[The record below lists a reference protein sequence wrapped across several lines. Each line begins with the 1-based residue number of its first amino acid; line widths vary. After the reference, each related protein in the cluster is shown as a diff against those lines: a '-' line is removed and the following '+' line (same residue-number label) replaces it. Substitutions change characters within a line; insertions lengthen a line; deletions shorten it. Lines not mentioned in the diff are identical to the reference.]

1 MSWSVTGDVMDVVR
15 RNHVIVTGGGG
26 RALVFAHGY
35 GCDQQM
41 WRLVAPAFEAG
52 HRVVTFDH
60 VGCGRSDLSAFDLQ
74 RHGQLDGYAQ
84 DLAEILEHLD
94 LRDVVLI
101 GHSVSAMISLLAA
114 RRLPERIRAM
124 VMIGA
129 SPRYLN
135 DPPDYHGGFERE
147 DIDGLLDMI
156 DTNMVGWADF
166 LAPLVMGSQSPEV
179 LTEELKASFCALDPT
194 IARRFAEVTFLADN
208 RQDLGGATHPSLLIQ
223 VTDDAI
229 APRPVS
235 EYLQRQLPHSEL
247 TWIEGVGH
255 SPHLTYPDAC
265 IAAIRGFLARL

>member
-1 MSWSVTGDVMDVVR
+1 MDAVT
-15 RNHVIVTGGGG
+15 RNHVIVTGSGE
-26 RALVFAHGY
+26 RPLVFAHGY

-41 WRLVAPAFEAG
+41 WRRVAPAFAAD

-60 VGCGRSDLSAFDLQ
+60 VGCGRSDISSFDFL
-74 RHGQLDGYAQ
+74 RHGHLEGYAQ
-84 DLAEILEHLD
+84 DLAEILEQLD
-94 LRDVVLI
+94 LQDVVLV
-101 GHSVSAMISLLAA
+101 GHSVSAMISLLTA

-166 LAPLVMGSQSPEV
+166 LAPLVMGSQSPEA

-229 APRPVS
+229 APRSVG

-255 SPHLTYPDAC
+255 SPHLTHPEAC
-265 IAAIRGFLARL
+265 ISAIRGFLARL